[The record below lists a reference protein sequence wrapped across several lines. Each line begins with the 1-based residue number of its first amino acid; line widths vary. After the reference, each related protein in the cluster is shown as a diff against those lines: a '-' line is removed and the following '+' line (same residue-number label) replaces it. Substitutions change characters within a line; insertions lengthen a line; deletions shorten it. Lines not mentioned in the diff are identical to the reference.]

1 MDNSIIE
8 IYRQAIEGV
17 IPVSFYYTSE
27 HSKYFPDSENPPHPR
42 IVQPVCFGYRIK
54 KNGEKVYYVR
64 AFLLQQYSFSKNR
77 AYPLGSTTKKYVPKV
92 KQWRLYRVDK
102 QTRLRLLP
110 DYPQEYR
117 AYVWNYSSYNA
128 DDSFFT
134 KILFS
139 IPQEGTGMIKYFNPS
154 QPYNITA
161 PNTGAKY
168 SQFNPNSMIEE
179 SRDKEHDF
187 VFKFFVKEK
196 GLPVKG
202 LIISFYKNPDIRFI
216 GYYDNAILHI
226 NRESIRKGN
235 INRVKRDL
243 LKMYNY
249 VYGLRKKRGF

>member
-1 MDNSIIE
+1 
-8 IYRQAIEGV
+8 
-17 IPVSFYYTSE
+17 
-27 HSKYFPDSENPPHPR
+27 
-42 IVQPVCFGYRIK
+42 
-54 KNGEKVYYVR
+54 
-64 AFLLQQYSFSKNR
+64 
-77 AYPLGSTTKKYVPKV
+77 
-92 KQWRLYRVDK
+92 
-102 QTRLRLLP
+102 
-110 DYPQEYR
+110 
-117 AYVWNYSSYNA
+117 
-128 DDSFFT
+128 
-134 KILFS
+134 
-139 IPQEGTGMIKYFNPS
+139 MIKYFNPS